1 MDVFLNGN
9 DLEGPVPDLAACP
22 SLRRF
27 YSAGNARLTGPVPA
41 VDTRALHAG
50 LLHGREAGAAPGAAG
65 AAPGAAGA
73 AGAAGLKGGWRYHP
87 AYVSP
92 GAPDSWYADR
102 SSGLADADGP
112 LADGLLA
119 DGLLAGGEPAVAVDI
134 GMVGQPEARV
144 A

>member
-1 MDVFLNGN
+1 VDVFLNGN
-9 DLEGPVPDLAACP
+9 DLEGPVPDLGACP

-65 AAPGAAGA
+65 AAGG
-73 AGAAGLKGGWRYHP
+73 AGLKGGWRYHP

-112 LADGLLA
+112 LAEELLA
-119 DGLLAGGEPAVAVDI
+119 DGLLADGEPAVAVDI
-134 GMVGQPEARV
+134 GMVGQPGARV